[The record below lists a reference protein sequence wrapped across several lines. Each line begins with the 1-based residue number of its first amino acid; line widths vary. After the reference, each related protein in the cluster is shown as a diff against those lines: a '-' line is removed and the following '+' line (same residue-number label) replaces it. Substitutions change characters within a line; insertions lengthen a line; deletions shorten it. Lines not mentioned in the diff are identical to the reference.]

1 MVKLGKSFNA
11 YLTAGLVAFVAS
23 SALAAP
29 ASAKDYTPAFP
40 SGADIPANLGTYDA
54 KPMVDAGKAPSGG
67 WYPCSAFTVPSAKTI
82 VTASYADKS
91 GAEKTVEVRSYIY
104 ANNAKAKKA
113 FGVIKKKLSSC
124 NGTRD
129 IAFGDSGKNTM
140 RSTTTTGLDA
150 NNEITGEISRFVY
163 TSTAPIP
170 GVGDAARDSGGSYS
184 VLILSGNA
192 IMQTT
197 ATQVGTVGY
206 TADQK
211 SSVALFASDSDE
223 TWSLVPLPPFPRR

>member
-1 MVKLGKSFNA
+1 MFKLGKSVSA
-11 YLTAGLVAFVAS
+11 YLTTGLVAFVAA

-29 ASAKDYTPAFP
+29 ASAKDYTAALP
-40 SGADIPANLGTYDA
+40 SGSDIPANLGTYDA
-54 KPMVDAGKAPSGG
+54 KPNVDAGKAPSGG
-67 WYPCSAFTVPSAKTI
+67 WYPCGAFTVPSAKTI
-82 VTASYADKS
+82 VIATYADKS
-91 GAEKTVEVRSYIY
+91 GAQKTVEVRSYIY

-124 NGTRD
+124 NGTQD
-129 IAFGDSGKNTM
+129 VAFGDSGKNTM
-140 RSTTTTGLDA
+140 RSTTTTGQDKDIV
-150 NNEITGEISRFVY
+150 ITGEVSRFVY

-170 GVGDAARDSGGSYS
+170 GVGDAARDSGGLYS

-197 ATQVGTVGY
+197 ATQVGSVGY

-211 SSVALFASDSDE
+211 TSVALFASDAEE
-223 TWSLVPLPPFPRR
+223 TWSRAGL